1 MGADPDDALVVRAGS
16 APGHRCRKPGDEVA
30 ADLAHLSAFIF
41 INAEMWQVANDFTL
55 PLFGMVM
62 LLLVGIGGIFIFVSV
77 RRLTVDL
84 ARFSAWGDVR
94 PRCANTPVEEIIP
107 ADDEPAPDTPPLV
120 RRAEWNVNLL
130 LFVAQGIQVLLVSLV
145 ITTFYVVFGL
155 LTVREETLL
164 QWTTVGEL
172 TYERDWAVDIAI
184 FGTDLIFTRQ
194 LLLVALFIGMFSGL
208 NFAVQVITDD
218 TYREEFIADMTAE
231 VRDAL
236 AVRAVYHRRL
246 VQRPERGGSQA
257 PCGANICSP
266 SVPGWV
272 SAIPTS
278 RGVNSN
284 AACPAA
290 PTTDALSIRLPATA
304 VTARPGRANGR
315 PTSPPTP
322 VAAPGECPTPNCTA
336 TRTSRSSTG
345 RHTPRSWP
353 KRPPGSVWRPS
364 PSPTTTASTAWC
376 GSPRRPERSICPRSS
391 EPNSP
396 WPSRVVRSSVPVR
409 PTLPGVTS
417 SSSPAIPAATPCS
430 VARSAKANWQGR
442 RGAPDPLRTPCRTRR
457 AGHGDHW
464 AVLTACR
471 KARCRL
477 RS

>member
-1 MGADPDDALVVRAGS
+1 MRNLVTAMTERDRCERWFVRRGLPHLIDDYTATDDIFTRMAPFLAGVVFLEFFLAFGDRWTGWSQAVAFLGGIAALVGGVVLVNRIRGRRSFQLPDDIGVWELALYVVLPIVPTVIGSQGS
-16 APGHRCRKPGDEVA
+16 AVDNAVSVVA
-30 ADLAHLSAFIF
+30 FNLVLLAVGYVVTSWALIPMMRWSFGQVRRQVTDVANLAMKSLPTLLIFSAFIF

-62 LLLVGIGGIFIFVSV
+62 LLLVGIGGIFIFASV

-246 VQRPERGGSQA
+246 VA
-257 PCGANICSP
+257 
-266 SVPGWV
+266 
-272 SAIPTS
+272 
-278 RGVNSN
+278 
-284 AACPAA
+284 
-290 PTTDALSIRLPATA
+290 TT
-304 VTARPGRANGR
+304 
-315 PTSPPTP
+315 
-322 VAAPGECPTPNCTA
+322 
-336 TRTSRSSTG
+336 
-345 RHTPRSWP
+345 
-353 KRPPGSVWRPS
+353 
-364 PSPTTTASTAWC
+364 
-376 GSPRRPERSICPRSS
+376 
-391 EPNSP
+391 
-396 WPSRVVRSSVPVR
+396 
-409 PTLPGVTS
+409 
-417 SSSPAIPAATPCS
+417 
-430 VARSAKANWQGR
+430 
-442 RGAPDPLRTPCRTRR
+442 
-457 AGHGDHW
+457 
-464 AVLTACR
+464 
-471 KARCRL
+471 
-477 RS
+477 

>member
-1 MGADPDDALVVRAGS
+1 MTERDRCERWFVRRGLPHLIDDYTATDDIFTRMAPFLAGVVFLEFFLAFGDRWTGWSQAVAFLGGIAALVGGVVLVNRIRGRRSFQLPDDIGVWELALYVVLPIVPTVIGSQGS
-16 APGHRCRKPGDEVA
+16 AGENAVSVVA
-30 ADLAHLSAFIF
+30 FNLVLLAVGYVVTSWALIPMMRWSFGQVRRQVTDIANLAMKSLPTLLIFSAFIF
-41 INAEMWQVANDFTL
+41 INAEMWQVSNDFTL

-62 LLLVGIGGIFIFVSV
+62 LLLAGIGAIFVFVSV

-94 PRCANTPVEEIIP
+94 PRCANTPVEEIVP

-145 ITTFYVVFGL
+145 ITAFYVVFGL

-246 VQRPERGGSQA
+246 VA
-257 PCGANICSP
+257 
-266 SVPGWV
+266 
-272 SAIPTS
+272 
-278 RGVNSN
+278 
-284 AACPAA
+284 
-290 PTTDALSIRLPATA
+290 TT
-304 VTARPGRANGR
+304 
-315 PTSPPTP
+315 
-322 VAAPGECPTPNCTA
+322 
-336 TRTSRSSTG
+336 
-345 RHTPRSWP
+345 
-353 KRPPGSVWRPS
+353 
-364 PSPTTTASTAWC
+364 
-376 GSPRRPERSICPRSS
+376 
-391 EPNSP
+391 
-396 WPSRVVRSSVPVR
+396 
-409 PTLPGVTS
+409 
-417 SSSPAIPAATPCS
+417 
-430 VARSAKANWQGR
+430 
-442 RGAPDPLRTPCRTRR
+442 
-457 AGHGDHW
+457 
-464 AVLTACR
+464 
-471 KARCRL
+471 
-477 RS
+477 

>member
-1 MGADPDDALVVRAGS
+1 MQSRWYPRRPLPVTAMTERDRCERWFVRRGLPHLIDDYTATDDIFTRMAPFLAGVVFLEFFLAFGDRWTGWSQAVAFLGGIAALVGGVVLVNRIRGRRSFQLPDDIGVWELALYVVLPIVPTVIGSQGS
-16 APGHRCRKPGDEVA
+16 ALDNAVSVVA
-30 ADLAHLSAFIF
+30 FNLVLLAVGYVVTSWALIPMMRWSFGQVRRQVTDVANLAMKSLPTLLIFSAFIF

-172 TYERDWAVDIAI
+172 AYERDWAVDIAI

-246 VQRPERGGSQA
+246 VA
-257 PCGANICSP
+257 
-266 SVPGWV
+266 
-272 SAIPTS
+272 
-278 RGVNSN
+278 
-284 AACPAA
+284 
-290 PTTDALSIRLPATA
+290 TT
-304 VTARPGRANGR
+304 
-315 PTSPPTP
+315 
-322 VAAPGECPTPNCTA
+322 
-336 TRTSRSSTG
+336 
-345 RHTPRSWP
+345 
-353 KRPPGSVWRPS
+353 
-364 PSPTTTASTAWC
+364 
-376 GSPRRPERSICPRSS
+376 
-391 EPNSP
+391 
-396 WPSRVVRSSVPVR
+396 
-409 PTLPGVTS
+409 
-417 SSSPAIPAATPCS
+417 
-430 VARSAKANWQGR
+430 
-442 RGAPDPLRTPCRTRR
+442 
-457 AGHGDHW
+457 
-464 AVLTACR
+464 
-471 KARCRL
+471 
-477 RS
+477 

>member
-1 MGADPDDALVVRAGS
+1 MTERDRCERWFVRRGLPHLIDDYTATDDIFTRMAPFLAGVVFLEFFLAFGDRWTGWSQAVAFLGGIAALVGGVVLVNRIRSRRSFQLPDDIGVWELALYVVLPIVPTVIGSQGS
-16 APGHRCRKPGDEVA
+16 AVDNAVSVVA
-30 ADLAHLSAFIF
+30 FNLVLLAVGYVVTSWALIPMMRWSFGQVRRQVTDVANLAMKSLPTLLIFSAFIF

-107 ADDEPAPDTPPLV
+107 ADDEPAPDTPSLV

-246 VQRPERGGSQA
+246 VA
-257 PCGANICSP
+257 
-266 SVPGWV
+266 
-272 SAIPTS
+272 
-278 RGVNSN
+278 
-284 AACPAA
+284 
-290 PTTDALSIRLPATA
+290 TT
-304 VTARPGRANGR
+304 
-315 PTSPPTP
+315 
-322 VAAPGECPTPNCTA
+322 
-336 TRTSRSSTG
+336 
-345 RHTPRSWP
+345 
-353 KRPPGSVWRPS
+353 
-364 PSPTTTASTAWC
+364 
-376 GSPRRPERSICPRSS
+376 
-391 EPNSP
+391 
-396 WPSRVVRSSVPVR
+396 
-409 PTLPGVTS
+409 
-417 SSSPAIPAATPCS
+417 
-430 VARSAKANWQGR
+430 
-442 RGAPDPLRTPCRTRR
+442 
-457 AGHGDHW
+457 
-464 AVLTACR
+464 
-471 KARCRL
+471 
-477 RS
+477 

>member
-1 MGADPDDALVVRAGS
+1 MTERDRCERWFVRRGLPHLIDDYTATDDIFTRMAPFLTGVVFLEFFLAFGDRWTGWSQAVAFLGGIAALVGGVVLVNRIRSRRSFQLPDDIGVWELALYVVLPIVPTVIGSQGSALDNAVSVVAFNLVLLVVGYVVTSWALIPMMRWSFGQV
-16 APGHRCRKPGDEVA
+16 RRQVTDVA
-30 ADLAHLSAFIF
+30 NLAMKSLPTLLIFSAFIF

-107 ADDEPAPDTPPLV
+107 ADDEPAPDTPSLV

-246 VQRPERGGSQA
+246 VA
-257 PCGANICSP
+257 
-266 SVPGWV
+266 
-272 SAIPTS
+272 
-278 RGVNSN
+278 
-284 AACPAA
+284 
-290 PTTDALSIRLPATA
+290 TT
-304 VTARPGRANGR
+304 
-315 PTSPPTP
+315 
-322 VAAPGECPTPNCTA
+322 
-336 TRTSRSSTG
+336 
-345 RHTPRSWP
+345 
-353 KRPPGSVWRPS
+353 
-364 PSPTTTASTAWC
+364 
-376 GSPRRPERSICPRSS
+376 
-391 EPNSP
+391 
-396 WPSRVVRSSVPVR
+396 
-409 PTLPGVTS
+409 
-417 SSSPAIPAATPCS
+417 
-430 VARSAKANWQGR
+430 
-442 RGAPDPLRTPCRTRR
+442 
-457 AGHGDHW
+457 
-464 AVLTACR
+464 
-471 KARCRL
+471 
-477 RS
+477 

>member
-1 MGADPDDALVVRAGS
+1 MRNLVTAMTERDRCERWFVRRGLPHLIDDYTATDDIFTRMAPFLAGVVFLEFFLAFGDRWTGWSQAVAFLGGIAALVGGVVLVNRIRGRRSFQLPDDIGVWELALYVVLPIVPTVIGSQGS
-16 APGHRCRKPGDEVA
+16 AVDNAVSVVA
-30 ADLAHLSAFIF
+30 FNLVLLAVGYVVTSWALIPMMRWSFGQVRRQVTDVANLAMKSLPTLLIFSAFIF

-55 PLFGMVM
+55 PLFDMVM
-62 LLLVGIGGIFIFVSV
+62 LLLAGIGGIFIFVSV

-246 VQRPERGGSQA
+246 VA
-257 PCGANICSP
+257 
-266 SVPGWV
+266 
-272 SAIPTS
+272 
-278 RGVNSN
+278 
-284 AACPAA
+284 
-290 PTTDALSIRLPATA
+290 TT
-304 VTARPGRANGR
+304 
-315 PTSPPTP
+315 
-322 VAAPGECPTPNCTA
+322 
-336 TRTSRSSTG
+336 
-345 RHTPRSWP
+345 
-353 KRPPGSVWRPS
+353 
-364 PSPTTTASTAWC
+364 
-376 GSPRRPERSICPRSS
+376 
-391 EPNSP
+391 
-396 WPSRVVRSSVPVR
+396 
-409 PTLPGVTS
+409 
-417 SSSPAIPAATPCS
+417 
-430 VARSAKANWQGR
+430 
-442 RGAPDPLRTPCRTRR
+442 
-457 AGHGDHW
+457 
-464 AVLTACR
+464 
-471 KARCRL
+471 
-477 RS
+477 

>member
-1 MGADPDDALVVRAGS
+1 MRNLVTAMTERDRCERWFVRRGLPHLIDDYTATDDIFTRMAPFLAGVVFLEFFLAFGDRWTGWSQAVAFLGGIAALVGGVVLVNRIRGRRSFQLPDDIGVWELALYVVLPIVPTVIGSQGS
-16 APGHRCRKPGDEVA
+16 ALDNAVSVVA
-30 ADLAHLSAFIF
+30 FNLVLLAVGYVVTSWALIPMMRWSFGQVRRQVTDVANLAMKSLPTLLIFSAFIF

-62 LLLVGIGGIFIFVSV
+62 LLLVGLGGIFIFVSV

-246 VQRPERGGSQA
+246 VA
-257 PCGANICSP
+257 
-266 SVPGWV
+266 
-272 SAIPTS
+272 
-278 RGVNSN
+278 
-284 AACPAA
+284 
-290 PTTDALSIRLPATA
+290 TT
-304 VTARPGRANGR
+304 
-315 PTSPPTP
+315 
-322 VAAPGECPTPNCTA
+322 
-336 TRTSRSSTG
+336 
-345 RHTPRSWP
+345 
-353 KRPPGSVWRPS
+353 
-364 PSPTTTASTAWC
+364 
-376 GSPRRPERSICPRSS
+376 
-391 EPNSP
+391 
-396 WPSRVVRSSVPVR
+396 
-409 PTLPGVTS
+409 
-417 SSSPAIPAATPCS
+417 
-430 VARSAKANWQGR
+430 
-442 RGAPDPLRTPCRTRR
+442 
-457 AGHGDHW
+457 
-464 AVLTACR
+464 
-471 KARCRL
+471 
-477 RS
+477 

>member
-1 MGADPDDALVVRAGS
+1 MTERDRCERWFVRRGLPHLIDDYTATDDIFTRMAPFLAGVVFLEFFLAFGDRWTGWSQAIAFLGGIAALVGGVVLVNRIRGRRSLQLPDDIGVWELALYVLLPIVPTVIGSQGS
-16 APGHRCRKPGDEVA
+16 AGENVVSVVA
-30 ADLAHLSAFIF
+30 FNLVLLAVGYVVTSWALIPMMCWSFGQVRRQVTDVANLAMKSLPTLLIFSAFIF
-41 INAEMWQVANDFTL
+41 INAEMWQVSNDFTL

-231 VRDAL
+231 VLDAL

-246 VQRPERGGSQA
+246 VA
-257 PCGANICSP
+257 
-266 SVPGWV
+266 
-272 SAIPTS
+272 
-278 RGVNSN
+278 
-284 AACPAA
+284 
-290 PTTDALSIRLPATA
+290 TT
-304 VTARPGRANGR
+304 
-315 PTSPPTP
+315 
-322 VAAPGECPTPNCTA
+322 
-336 TRTSRSSTG
+336 
-345 RHTPRSWP
+345 
-353 KRPPGSVWRPS
+353 
-364 PSPTTTASTAWC
+364 
-376 GSPRRPERSICPRSS
+376 
-391 EPNSP
+391 
-396 WPSRVVRSSVPVR
+396 
-409 PTLPGVTS
+409 
-417 SSSPAIPAATPCS
+417 
-430 VARSAKANWQGR
+430 
-442 RGAPDPLRTPCRTRR
+442 
-457 AGHGDHW
+457 
-464 AVLTACR
+464 
-471 KARCRL
+471 
-477 RS
+477 

>member
-1 MGADPDDALVVRAGS
+1 MTERDRCERWFVRRGLPHLIDDYTATDDIFTRMAPFLAGVVFLEFFLAFGDRWTGWSQAVAFLGGIAALVGGVVLVNRIRGRRSFQLPDDIGVWELALYVLLPIVPTVIGSQGS
-16 APGHRCRKPGDEVA
+16 ALDNAVSVVA
-30 ADLAHLSAFIF
+30 FNLVLLAVGYVVTSWALIPMMRWSFGQVRRQVTDVANLAMKSLPTLLIFSAFIF

-62 LLLVGIGGIFIFVSV
+62 LLLAGIGAIFVFVSV

-84 ARFSAWGDVR
+84 ARFLAWGDVR

-246 VQRPERGGSQA
+246 VA
-257 PCGANICSP
+257 
-266 SVPGWV
+266 
-272 SAIPTS
+272 
-278 RGVNSN
+278 
-284 AACPAA
+284 
-290 PTTDALSIRLPATA
+290 TT
-304 VTARPGRANGR
+304 
-315 PTSPPTP
+315 
-322 VAAPGECPTPNCTA
+322 
-336 TRTSRSSTG
+336 
-345 RHTPRSWP
+345 
-353 KRPPGSVWRPS
+353 
-364 PSPTTTASTAWC
+364 
-376 GSPRRPERSICPRSS
+376 
-391 EPNSP
+391 
-396 WPSRVVRSSVPVR
+396 
-409 PTLPGVTS
+409 
-417 SSSPAIPAATPCS
+417 
-430 VARSAKANWQGR
+430 
-442 RGAPDPLRTPCRTRR
+442 
-457 AGHGDHW
+457 
-464 AVLTACR
+464 
-471 KARCRL
+471 
-477 RS
+477 

>member
-1 MGADPDDALVVRAGS
+1 MTERDRCERWFVRRGLPHLIDDYTATDDIFTRMAPFLAGVVFLEFFLAFGDRWTGWSQAVAFLGGIAVLVGGVVLVNRIRGRRSFQLPDDIGVWELALYVVLPIVPTVIGSQGSAADNAISVVAFNLVLLVVGYVVTSWALIPMMRWSFGQV
-16 APGHRCRKPGDEVA
+16 RRQVTDVA
-30 ADLAHLSAFIF
+30 NLAMKSLPTLLIFSAFIF

-246 VQRPERGGSQA
+246 VA
-257 PCGANICSP
+257 
-266 SVPGWV
+266 
-272 SAIPTS
+272 
-278 RGVNSN
+278 
-284 AACPAA
+284 
-290 PTTDALSIRLPATA
+290 TT
-304 VTARPGRANGR
+304 
-315 PTSPPTP
+315 
-322 VAAPGECPTPNCTA
+322 
-336 TRTSRSSTG
+336 
-345 RHTPRSWP
+345 
-353 KRPPGSVWRPS
+353 
-364 PSPTTTASTAWC
+364 
-376 GSPRRPERSICPRSS
+376 
-391 EPNSP
+391 
-396 WPSRVVRSSVPVR
+396 
-409 PTLPGVTS
+409 
-417 SSSPAIPAATPCS
+417 
-430 VARSAKANWQGR
+430 
-442 RGAPDPLRTPCRTRR
+442 
-457 AGHGDHW
+457 
-464 AVLTACR
+464 
-471 KARCRL
+471 
-477 RS
+477 

>member
-1 MGADPDDALVVRAGS
+1 MRNLVTAMTERDRCERWFVRRGLPHLIDDYTATDDIFTRMAPFLAGVVFLEFFLAFGDRWTGWSQAVAFLGGIAALVGGVVLVNRIRGRRSFQLPDDIGVWELALYVVLPIVPTVIGSQGS
-16 APGHRCRKPGDEVA
+16 AVDNAVSVVA
-30 ADLAHLSAFIF
+30 FNLVLLAVGYVVTSWALIPMMRWSFGQVRRQVTDVANLAMKSLPTLLIFSAFIF

-62 LLLVGIGGIFIFVSV
+62 LLLAGIGGIFIFVSV

-246 VQRPERGGSQA
+246 VA
-257 PCGANICSP
+257 
-266 SVPGWV
+266 
-272 SAIPTS
+272 
-278 RGVNSN
+278 
-284 AACPAA
+284 
-290 PTTDALSIRLPATA
+290 TT
-304 VTARPGRANGR
+304 
-315 PTSPPTP
+315 
-322 VAAPGECPTPNCTA
+322 
-336 TRTSRSSTG
+336 
-345 RHTPRSWP
+345 
-353 KRPPGSVWRPS
+353 
-364 PSPTTTASTAWC
+364 
-376 GSPRRPERSICPRSS
+376 
-391 EPNSP
+391 
-396 WPSRVVRSSVPVR
+396 
-409 PTLPGVTS
+409 
-417 SSSPAIPAATPCS
+417 
-430 VARSAKANWQGR
+430 
-442 RGAPDPLRTPCRTRR
+442 
-457 AGHGDHW
+457 
-464 AVLTACR
+464 
-471 KARCRL
+471 
-477 RS
+477 

>member
-1 MGADPDDALVVRAGS
+1 MRNLVTAMTERDRCERWFVRRGLPHLIDDYTATDDIFTRMAPFLAGVVFLEFFLAFGDRWTGWSQAVAFLGGIAALVGGVVLVNRIRGRRSFQLPDDIGVWELALYVVLPIVPTVIGSQGS
-16 APGHRCRKPGDEVA
+16 ALDNVVSVVA
-30 ADLAHLSAFIF
+30 FNLVLLAVGYVVTSWALIPMMRWSFGQVRRQVTDVANLAMKSLPTLLIFSAFIF

-246 VQRPERGGSQA
+246 VA
-257 PCGANICSP
+257 
-266 SVPGWV
+266 
-272 SAIPTS
+272 
-278 RGVNSN
+278 
-284 AACPAA
+284 
-290 PTTDALSIRLPATA
+290 TT
-304 VTARPGRANGR
+304 
-315 PTSPPTP
+315 
-322 VAAPGECPTPNCTA
+322 
-336 TRTSRSSTG
+336 
-345 RHTPRSWP
+345 
-353 KRPPGSVWRPS
+353 
-364 PSPTTTASTAWC
+364 
-376 GSPRRPERSICPRSS
+376 
-391 EPNSP
+391 
-396 WPSRVVRSSVPVR
+396 
-409 PTLPGVTS
+409 
-417 SSSPAIPAATPCS
+417 
-430 VARSAKANWQGR
+430 
-442 RGAPDPLRTPCRTRR
+442 
-457 AGHGDHW
+457 
-464 AVLTACR
+464 
-471 KARCRL
+471 
-477 RS
+477 

>member
-1 MGADPDDALVVRAGS
+1 MTERDRCERWFVRRGLPHLIDDYTATDDIFTRMAPFLAGVVFLEFFLAFGDRWTGWSQAVAFLGGIAALVGGVVLVNRIRGRRSFQLPDDIGVWELALYVVLPIVPTVIGSQGS
-16 APGHRCRKPGDEVA
+16 ALDNAVSVVAFNLVLLAVGHVVTSWALIPMMRWSFGQVRRQVTDVA
-30 ADLAHLSAFIF
+30 NLAMKSLPTLLIFSAFIF

-246 VQRPERGGSQA
+246 VA
-257 PCGANICSP
+257 
-266 SVPGWV
+266 
-272 SAIPTS
+272 
-278 RGVNSN
+278 
-284 AACPAA
+284 
-290 PTTDALSIRLPATA
+290 TT
-304 VTARPGRANGR
+304 
-315 PTSPPTP
+315 
-322 VAAPGECPTPNCTA
+322 
-336 TRTSRSSTG
+336 
-345 RHTPRSWP
+345 
-353 KRPPGSVWRPS
+353 
-364 PSPTTTASTAWC
+364 
-376 GSPRRPERSICPRSS
+376 
-391 EPNSP
+391 
-396 WPSRVVRSSVPVR
+396 
-409 PTLPGVTS
+409 
-417 SSSPAIPAATPCS
+417 
-430 VARSAKANWQGR
+430 
-442 RGAPDPLRTPCRTRR
+442 
-457 AGHGDHW
+457 
-464 AVLTACR
+464 
-471 KARCRL
+471 
-477 RS
+477 

>member
-1 MGADPDDALVVRAGS
+1 MTAMTERDRCERWFVRRGLPHLIDDYTATDDIFTRMAPFLAGVVFLEFFLAFGDRWTGWSQAVAFLGGIAALVGGVVLVNRIRGRRSFQLPDDIGVWELALYVVLPIVPTVIGSQGS
-16 APGHRCRKPGDEVA
+16 ALDNAVSVVA
-30 ADLAHLSAFIF
+30 FNLVLLAVGYVVTSWALIPMMRWSFGQVRRQVTDVANLAMKSLPTLLIFSAFIF

-172 TYERDWAVDIAI
+172 AYERDWAVDIAI

-246 VQRPERGGSQA
+246 VA
-257 PCGANICSP
+257 
-266 SVPGWV
+266 
-272 SAIPTS
+272 
-278 RGVNSN
+278 
-284 AACPAA
+284 
-290 PTTDALSIRLPATA
+290 TT
-304 VTARPGRANGR
+304 
-315 PTSPPTP
+315 
-322 VAAPGECPTPNCTA
+322 
-336 TRTSRSSTG
+336 
-345 RHTPRSWP
+345 
-353 KRPPGSVWRPS
+353 
-364 PSPTTTASTAWC
+364 
-376 GSPRRPERSICPRSS
+376 
-391 EPNSP
+391 
-396 WPSRVVRSSVPVR
+396 
-409 PTLPGVTS
+409 
-417 SSSPAIPAATPCS
+417 
-430 VARSAKANWQGR
+430 
-442 RGAPDPLRTPCRTRR
+442 
-457 AGHGDHW
+457 
-464 AVLTACR
+464 
-471 KARCRL
+471 
-477 RS
+477 

>member
-1 MGADPDDALVVRAGS
+1 MTERDRCERWFVRRGLPHLIDDYTATDDIFTRMAPFLAGVVFLEFFLAFGDRWTGWSQAVAFLGGIAALVGGVVLVNRIRGRRSFQLPDDIGVWELALYVVLPIVPTVIGSQGS
-16 APGHRCRKPGDEVA
+16 ALDNAVSVVA
-30 ADLAHLSAFIF
+30 FNLVLLAVGYVVTSWALIPMMRWSFGQVRRQVTDVANLAMKSLPTLLIFSAFIF

-107 ADDEPAPDTPPLV
+107 ADDEPAPDTPPLM

-246 VQRPERGGSQA
+246 VA
-257 PCGANICSP
+257 
-266 SVPGWV
+266 
-272 SAIPTS
+272 
-278 RGVNSN
+278 
-284 AACPAA
+284 
-290 PTTDALSIRLPATA
+290 TT
-304 VTARPGRANGR
+304 
-315 PTSPPTP
+315 
-322 VAAPGECPTPNCTA
+322 
-336 TRTSRSSTG
+336 
-345 RHTPRSWP
+345 
-353 KRPPGSVWRPS
+353 
-364 PSPTTTASTAWC
+364 
-376 GSPRRPERSICPRSS
+376 
-391 EPNSP
+391 
-396 WPSRVVRSSVPVR
+396 
-409 PTLPGVTS
+409 
-417 SSSPAIPAATPCS
+417 
-430 VARSAKANWQGR
+430 
-442 RGAPDPLRTPCRTRR
+442 
-457 AGHGDHW
+457 
-464 AVLTACR
+464 
-471 KARCRL
+471 
-477 RS
+477 

>member
-1 MGADPDDALVVRAGS
+1 MTERDRCERWFVRRGLPHLIDDYTATDDIFTRMAPFLAGVVFLEFFLAFGDRWTGWSQAVAFLGGIAALVGGVVFVNRIRGRRSFQLPDDIGVWELALYVLLPVVPTVIGSQGS
-16 APGHRCRKPGDEVA
+16 AVENVVSVVA
-30 ADLAHLSAFIF
+30 FNLVLLAVGYVVTSWALIPMMRWSFGQVRRQVTDVANLAMKSLPTLLIFSAFIF

-62 LLLVGIGGIFIFVSV
+62 LLLVGIGSIFIFVSV

-84 ARFSAWGDVR
+84 ARFSTWGDVR

-172 TYERDWAVDIAI
+172 TYERDWAVEIAI
-184 FGTDLIFTRQ
+184 FGTDLILTRQ

-246 VQRPERGGSQA
+246 VA
-257 PCGANICSP
+257 
-266 SVPGWV
+266 
-272 SAIPTS
+272 
-278 RGVNSN
+278 
-284 AACPAA
+284 
-290 PTTDALSIRLPATA
+290 TT
-304 VTARPGRANGR
+304 
-315 PTSPPTP
+315 
-322 VAAPGECPTPNCTA
+322 
-336 TRTSRSSTG
+336 
-345 RHTPRSWP
+345 
-353 KRPPGSVWRPS
+353 
-364 PSPTTTASTAWC
+364 
-376 GSPRRPERSICPRSS
+376 
-391 EPNSP
+391 
-396 WPSRVVRSSVPVR
+396 
-409 PTLPGVTS
+409 
-417 SSSPAIPAATPCS
+417 
-430 VARSAKANWQGR
+430 
-442 RGAPDPLRTPCRTRR
+442 
-457 AGHGDHW
+457 
-464 AVLTACR
+464 
-471 KARCRL
+471 
-477 RS
+477 

>member
-1 MGADPDDALVVRAGS
+1 MTERDRCERWFVRRGLPHLIDDYTATDDIFTRMAPFLTGVVFLEFFLAFGDRWTGWSQAVAFLGGIAALVGGVVLVNRIRSRRSFQLPDDIGVWELALYVVLPIVPTVIGSQGS
-16 APGHRCRKPGDEVA
+16 ALDNAVSVVA
-30 ADLAHLSAFIF
+30 FNLVLLAVGYVVTSWALIPMMRWSFGQVRRQVTDVANLAMKSLPTLLIFSAFIF

-246 VQRPERGGSQA
+246 VA
-257 PCGANICSP
+257 
-266 SVPGWV
+266 
-272 SAIPTS
+272 
-278 RGVNSN
+278 
-284 AACPAA
+284 
-290 PTTDALSIRLPATA
+290 TT
-304 VTARPGRANGR
+304 
-315 PTSPPTP
+315 
-322 VAAPGECPTPNCTA
+322 
-336 TRTSRSSTG
+336 
-345 RHTPRSWP
+345 
-353 KRPPGSVWRPS
+353 
-364 PSPTTTASTAWC
+364 
-376 GSPRRPERSICPRSS
+376 
-391 EPNSP
+391 
-396 WPSRVVRSSVPVR
+396 
-409 PTLPGVTS
+409 
-417 SSSPAIPAATPCS
+417 
-430 VARSAKANWQGR
+430 
-442 RGAPDPLRTPCRTRR
+442 
-457 AGHGDHW
+457 
-464 AVLTACR
+464 
-471 KARCRL
+471 
-477 RS
+477 

>member
-1 MGADPDDALVVRAGS
+1 MRNLVTAMTERDRCERWFVRRGLPHLIDDYTATDDIFTRVAPFLAGVVFLEFFLAFGDRWTGWSQAVAFLGGIAALVGGVVLVNRIRGRRSFQLPDDIGVWELALYVVLPIVPTVIGSQGS
-16 APGHRCRKPGDEVA
+16 AVDNAVSVVA
-30 ADLAHLSAFIF
+30 FNLVLLAVGYVVTSWALIPMMRWSFGQVRRQVTDVANLAMKSLPTLLIFSAFIF

-194 LLLVALFIGMFSGL
+194 LLRVALFIGMFSGL

-246 VQRPERGGSQA
+246 VA
-257 PCGANICSP
+257 
-266 SVPGWV
+266 
-272 SAIPTS
+272 
-278 RGVNSN
+278 
-284 AACPAA
+284 
-290 PTTDALSIRLPATA
+290 TT
-304 VTARPGRANGR
+304 
-315 PTSPPTP
+315 
-322 VAAPGECPTPNCTA
+322 
-336 TRTSRSSTG
+336 
-345 RHTPRSWP
+345 
-353 KRPPGSVWRPS
+353 
-364 PSPTTTASTAWC
+364 
-376 GSPRRPERSICPRSS
+376 
-391 EPNSP
+391 
-396 WPSRVVRSSVPVR
+396 
-409 PTLPGVTS
+409 
-417 SSSPAIPAATPCS
+417 
-430 VARSAKANWQGR
+430 
-442 RGAPDPLRTPCRTRR
+442 
-457 AGHGDHW
+457 
-464 AVLTACR
+464 
-471 KARCRL
+471 
-477 RS
+477 

>member
-1 MGADPDDALVVRAGS
+1 MTERDRCERWFVRRGLPHLIDDYTATDDIFTRMAPFLTGVVFLEFFLAFGDRWTGWSQAVAFLGGIAALVGGVVLVNRIRGRRSFQLPDDIGVWELALYVVLPIVPTVIGSQGS
-16 APGHRCRKPGDEVA
+16 ALDNAVSVVA
-30 ADLAHLSAFIF
+30 FNLVLLAVGYVVTSWALIPMMRWSFGQVRRQVTDVANLAMKSLPTLLIFSAFIF

-246 VQRPERGGSQA
+246 VA
-257 PCGANICSP
+257 
-266 SVPGWV
+266 
-272 SAIPTS
+272 
-278 RGVNSN
+278 
-284 AACPAA
+284 
-290 PTTDALSIRLPATA
+290 TT
-304 VTARPGRANGR
+304 
-315 PTSPPTP
+315 
-322 VAAPGECPTPNCTA
+322 
-336 TRTSRSSTG
+336 
-345 RHTPRSWP
+345 
-353 KRPPGSVWRPS
+353 
-364 PSPTTTASTAWC
+364 
-376 GSPRRPERSICPRSS
+376 
-391 EPNSP
+391 
-396 WPSRVVRSSVPVR
+396 
-409 PTLPGVTS
+409 
-417 SSSPAIPAATPCS
+417 
-430 VARSAKANWQGR
+430 
-442 RGAPDPLRTPCRTRR
+442 
-457 AGHGDHW
+457 
-464 AVLTACR
+464 
-471 KARCRL
+471 
-477 RS
+477 

>member
-1 MGADPDDALVVRAGS
+1 MTERDRCERWFVRRGLPHLIDDYTATDDIFTRMAPFLAGVVFLEFFLAFGDRWTGWSQAVAFLGGIAALVGGVVLVNRIRGRRSFQLPDDIGVWELALYVVLPIVPTVIGSQGS
-16 APGHRCRKPGDEVA
+16 ALDNAVSVVA
-30 ADLAHLSAFIF
+30 FNLVLLAVGYVVTSWALIPMMRWSFGQVRRQVTDVANLAMKSLPTLLIFSAFIF

-184 FGTDLIFTRQ
+184 FGTDLILTRQ

-246 VQRPERGGSQA
+246 VA
-257 PCGANICSP
+257 
-266 SVPGWV
+266 
-272 SAIPTS
+272 
-278 RGVNSN
+278 
-284 AACPAA
+284 
-290 PTTDALSIRLPATA
+290 TT
-304 VTARPGRANGR
+304 
-315 PTSPPTP
+315 
-322 VAAPGECPTPNCTA
+322 
-336 TRTSRSSTG
+336 
-345 RHTPRSWP
+345 
-353 KRPPGSVWRPS
+353 
-364 PSPTTTASTAWC
+364 
-376 GSPRRPERSICPRSS
+376 
-391 EPNSP
+391 
-396 WPSRVVRSSVPVR
+396 
-409 PTLPGVTS
+409 
-417 SSSPAIPAATPCS
+417 
-430 VARSAKANWQGR
+430 
-442 RGAPDPLRTPCRTRR
+442 
-457 AGHGDHW
+457 
-464 AVLTACR
+464 
-471 KARCRL
+471 
-477 RS
+477 

>member
-1 MGADPDDALVVRAGS
+1 MTERDRCERWFVRRGLPHLIDDYTATDDIFTRMAPFLAGVVFLEFFLAFGDRWTGWSQAVAFLGGIAALVGGVVLVNRIRGRRSFQLPDDIGLWELALYVVLPIVPTVIGSQGS
-16 APGHRCRKPGDEVA
+16 AVDNAVSVVA
-30 ADLAHLSAFIF
+30 FNLVLLAVGYVVTSWALIPMMRWSFGQVRRQVTDVANLAMKSLPTLLIFSAFIF

-107 ADDEPAPDTPPLV
+107 ADDEPAPDTPPLL

-155 LTVREETLL
+155 LTVRKETLL

-246 VQRPERGGSQA
+246 VA
-257 PCGANICSP
+257 
-266 SVPGWV
+266 
-272 SAIPTS
+272 
-278 RGVNSN
+278 
-284 AACPAA
+284 
-290 PTTDALSIRLPATA
+290 TT
-304 VTARPGRANGR
+304 
-315 PTSPPTP
+315 
-322 VAAPGECPTPNCTA
+322 
-336 TRTSRSSTG
+336 
-345 RHTPRSWP
+345 
-353 KRPPGSVWRPS
+353 
-364 PSPTTTASTAWC
+364 
-376 GSPRRPERSICPRSS
+376 
-391 EPNSP
+391 
-396 WPSRVVRSSVPVR
+396 
-409 PTLPGVTS
+409 
-417 SSSPAIPAATPCS
+417 
-430 VARSAKANWQGR
+430 
-442 RGAPDPLRTPCRTRR
+442 
-457 AGHGDHW
+457 
-464 AVLTACR
+464 
-471 KARCRL
+471 
-477 RS
+477 

>member
-1 MGADPDDALVVRAGS
+1 MRNLVTAMTERDRCERWFVRRGLPHLIDDYTATDDIFTRMAPFLAGVVFLEFFLAFGDRWTGWSQAVAFLGGIAALVGGVVLVNRIRGRRSFQLPDDIGVWELALYVVLPIVPTVIGSQGS
-16 APGHRCRKPGDEVA
+16 ALDNAVSVVA
-30 ADLAHLSAFIF
+30 FNLVLLAVGYVVTSWALIPMMRWSFGQVRRQVTDVANLAMKSLPTLLIFSAFIF

-246 VQRPERGGSQA
+246 VA
-257 PCGANICSP
+257 
-266 SVPGWV
+266 
-272 SAIPTS
+272 
-278 RGVNSN
+278 
-284 AACPAA
+284 
-290 PTTDALSIRLPATA
+290 TT
-304 VTARPGRANGR
+304 
-315 PTSPPTP
+315 
-322 VAAPGECPTPNCTA
+322 
-336 TRTSRSSTG
+336 
-345 RHTPRSWP
+345 
-353 KRPPGSVWRPS
+353 
-364 PSPTTTASTAWC
+364 
-376 GSPRRPERSICPRSS
+376 
-391 EPNSP
+391 
-396 WPSRVVRSSVPVR
+396 
-409 PTLPGVTS
+409 
-417 SSSPAIPAATPCS
+417 
-430 VARSAKANWQGR
+430 
-442 RGAPDPLRTPCRTRR
+442 
-457 AGHGDHW
+457 
-464 AVLTACR
+464 
-471 KARCRL
+471 
-477 RS
+477 

>member
-1 MGADPDDALVVRAGS
+1 MTERDRCERWFVRRGLPHLIDDYTATDDIFTRMAPFLAGVVFLEFFLAFGDRWTGWSQAVAFLGGMAALVGGVAVVNRIRGRRSFQLPDDIGVWELALYVLLPIVPTVIGSQGS
-16 APGHRCRKPGDEVA
+16 ALDNAVSVVA
-30 ADLAHLSAFIF
+30 FNLVLLAVGYVVTSWALIPMMRWSFGQVRRQVTDIANLAMKSLPTLLIFSAFIF

-246 VQRPERGGSQA
+246 VA
-257 PCGANICSP
+257 
-266 SVPGWV
+266 
-272 SAIPTS
+272 
-278 RGVNSN
+278 
-284 AACPAA
+284 
-290 PTTDALSIRLPATA
+290 TT
-304 VTARPGRANGR
+304 
-315 PTSPPTP
+315 
-322 VAAPGECPTPNCTA
+322 
-336 TRTSRSSTG
+336 
-345 RHTPRSWP
+345 
-353 KRPPGSVWRPS
+353 
-364 PSPTTTASTAWC
+364 
-376 GSPRRPERSICPRSS
+376 
-391 EPNSP
+391 
-396 WPSRVVRSSVPVR
+396 
-409 PTLPGVTS
+409 
-417 SSSPAIPAATPCS
+417 
-430 VARSAKANWQGR
+430 
-442 RGAPDPLRTPCRTRR
+442 
-457 AGHGDHW
+457 
-464 AVLTACR
+464 
-471 KARCRL
+471 
-477 RS
+477 